1 MALNFATEMCAK
13 LENNSPNVF
22 GVIYSAIPTKMRKKI
37 AKNPNFAILTKTK
50 LCRKT
55 YYQEALPYQMHTSF
69 MWFCDGWTYTS
80 VFFLAI
86 NFIAISDTN
95 CRWTR
100 HTKLTN
106 PTMHVSHIPQCTIQ
120 NRNAHISVLN
130 GVLWDM
136 EQLHYRICEV
146 GQPDLTIDRIGI
158 SWPEF
163 PRLHVP
169 HARATKML
177 SPWKSSPRMKTF
189 HSVNYMQ
196 FLLDLSRDLVAPPTE
211 SRVISIDV
219 LRKSYRTAMGPNKH
233 HKLI

>member
-1 MALNFATEMCAK
+1 MSKNLLPGSTSIPNAYK
-13 LENNSPNVF
+13 LH
-22 GVIYSAIPTKMRKKI
+22 VILWRVDLHI
-37 AKNPNFAILTKTK
+37 
-50 LCRKT
+50 C
-55 YYQEALPYQMHTSF
+55 
-69 MWFCDGWTYTS
+69 
-80 VFFLAI
+80 FFLAI

-136 EQLHYRICEV
+136 EQLHYRIYEV
-146 GQPDLTIDRIGI
+146 GQPDLTIVRIGI

-219 LRKSYRTAMGPNKH
+219 LRKSYRTANKH